1 MIGDIER
8 IKRVGENSM
17 KAKTLGGKKKP
28 KRIVQPQRIGA
39 THVPR
44 NVSNYDGMVENLP
57 TMEPP
62 IVGAT
67 SQLERMQEDNRLQ
80 RLEMKVSSMG
90 NDISTMSRD
99 ISTMSRDMA
108 MLATLLAPGA
118 KAGGREYR
126 EADPVGIQATV
137 DPGTSSFPEP
147 EGERQSSV
155 RCGRHKSREKAEACV
170 NGETEL
176 HGRGVAHCIRGERK
190 TPCLDPEACL
200 APAGTQLP
208 LLQ

>member
-126 EADPVGIQATV
+126 ETV
-137 DPGTSSFPEP
+137 QPPPRASTS
-147 EGERQSSV
+147 GALQSSNIGGQANV
-155 RCGRHKSREKAEACV
+155 KLSPYIS
-170 NGETEL
+170 EL
-176 HGRGVAHCIRGERK
+176 DLTGIA
-190 TPCLDPEACL
+190 L
-200 APAGTQLP
+200 LP
-208 LLQ
+208 LSSTRPSVHVCATRECECSHVRTRVFVLI

>member
-126 EADPVGIQATV
+126 ETV
-137 DPGTSSFPEP
+137 QPPPRASTS
-147 EGERQSSV
+147 GALQSSNIGGQANV
-155 RCGRHKSREKAEACV
+155 KLSPAGHDQPSSAAAFPQEAAEQQPKVAEASQGSLV
-170 NGETEL
+170 FGWPWASSP
-176 HGRGVAHCIRGERK
+176 VS
-190 TPCLDPEACL
+190 
-200 APAGTQLP
+200 
-208 LLQ
+208 